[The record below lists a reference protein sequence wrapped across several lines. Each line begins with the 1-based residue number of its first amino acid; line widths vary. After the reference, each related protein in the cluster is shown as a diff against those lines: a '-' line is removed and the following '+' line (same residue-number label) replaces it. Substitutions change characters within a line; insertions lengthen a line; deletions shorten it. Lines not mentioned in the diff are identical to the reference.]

1 MNNEVNPSSPGV
13 VTAHGLCRVRLGLW
27 LSSLCLKWED
37 ENTAEAQDL
46 PPRDSFLDTCVTWW
60 VPDPALGS
68 ENTLGGFRTETSVKR
83 SG

>member
-46 PPRDSFLDTCVTWW
+46 PPGTAFWI
-60 VPDPALGS
+60 PASLGWYQIQHWALKTPW
-68 ENTLGGFRTETSVKR
+68 EDLKPRPL
-83 SG
+83 